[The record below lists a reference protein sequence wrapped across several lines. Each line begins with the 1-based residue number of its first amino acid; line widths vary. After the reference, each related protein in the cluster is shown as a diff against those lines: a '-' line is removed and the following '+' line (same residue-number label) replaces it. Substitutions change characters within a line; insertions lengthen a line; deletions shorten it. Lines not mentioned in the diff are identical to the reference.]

1 MDNVDLRLGT
11 ELSDPVQQ
19 IQQPRRIKISERSQ
33 KGLFTKIRN
42 SISTTV
48 NDFVSTPS
56 TQESTPSVVSNEVTS
71 TPVQTTPQEIPVT
84 PSVATVEK
92 NARGSVLDNVTLRGL
107 SDFVSHT
114 VNSLRARMIRL
125 TDDMYIKVGVNTAP
139 ANVEPTVELGDIS
152 TPEEVTTVNQKE
164 EAVSEV
170 QPSTE
175 DVDTAK
181 VDVTEMQEAVN
192 DAFTSVPEV
201 APAVDNSM
209 GEMDAPT
216 KKVKKASYT
225 KANVEKYNV
234 PEKTVIELP
243 RFTGNDI
250 FNQSQSK
257 VTEQEPRVEEEKP
270 KEVAVEPVSN
280 RDVPIVVAERPDSIT
295 TKVNEKS
302 DTVTDTDTKFLFEI
316 PAEDVATM
324 KNETSASGPAVFDDE
339 VEDIGLLRNEIVK
352 LQRDNAEA
360 QKRVKSAQEEYET
373 SVVEFK
379 KSSEKRKEEANNL
392 RLQAESLKASTKAF
406 DQEANDLKARTAQNN
421 AARQKIE
428 ADILELNEL
437 RASVSEHKQYRKQKV
452 A

>member
-1 MDNVDLRLGT
+1 MF
-11 ELSDPVQQ
+11 
-19 IQQPRRIKISERSQ
+19 Q
-33 KGLFTKIRN
+33 KKLF
-42 SISTTV
+42 
-48 NDFVSTPS
+48 
-56 TQESTPSVVSNEVTS
+56 
-71 TPVQTTPQEIPVT
+71 
-84 PSVATVEK
+84 
-92 NARGSVLDNVTLRGL
+92 
-107 SDFVSHT
+107 
-114 VNSLRARMIRL
+114 
-125 TDDMYIKVGVNTAP
+125 
-139 ANVEPTVELGDIS
+139 
-152 TPEEVTTVNQKE
+152 
-164 EAVSEV
+164 
-170 QPSTE
+170 
-175 DVDTAK
+175 
-181 VDVTEMQEAVN
+181 
-192 DAFTSVPEV
+192 
-201 APAVDNSM
+201 
-209 GEMDAPT
+209 
-216 KKVKKASYT
+216 
-225 KANVEKYNV
+225 
-234 PEKTVIELP
+234 IELP

-392 RLQAESLKASTKAF
+392 RFTS
-406 DQEANDLKARTAQNN
+406 
-421 AARQKIE
+421 
-428 ADILELNEL
+428 
-437 RASVSEHKQYRKQKV
+437 RKF
-452 A
+452 